1 MIIVWFNGV
10 MIVLCDVF
18 KCGFWGEKCL
28 KIFEGKIEI

>member
-18 KCGFWGEKCL
+18 KCGFWGEKCF
-28 KIFEGKIEI
+28 FEGKIEI